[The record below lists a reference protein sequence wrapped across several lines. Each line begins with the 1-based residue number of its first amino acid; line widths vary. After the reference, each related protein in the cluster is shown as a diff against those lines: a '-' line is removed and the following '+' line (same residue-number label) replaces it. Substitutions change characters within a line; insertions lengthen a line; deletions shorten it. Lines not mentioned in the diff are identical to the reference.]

1 MTEMVVGIRELK
13 TQLSEYLRRVKAGQ
27 TIVITERGQPIGR
40 IIPQP
45 ISLEERMQYLFDAC
59 LASWSGK
66 KPDRIEPMVI
76 NNSDILASD
85 IVVELRE

>member
-1 MTEMVVGIRELK
+1 MYEMTVGIRELK

-40 IIPQP
+40 IVPQAE
-45 ISLEERMQYLFDAC
+45 SLDERMQRLADAG
-59 LASWSGK
+59 LIAWSGK
-66 KPDRIEPMVI
+66 KLEPFEPFVVNESEHLI
-76 NNSDILASD
+76 SD